1 MNSITVKRLLGYL
14 LKHKITLFVVGICI
28 ILSSLTNV
36 AASVFLQILIDNYI
50 VPILGSSNPV
60 FTGMARLILV
70 MACIFIVGIVS
81 GYLYNR
87 LMAVMSQKVLKE
99 IRDEMFEKCKDYL
112 SDTLTQTQMA
122 ILCLTILTTPT
133 P

>member
-1 MNSITVKRLLGYL
+1 MANSQTTAKTPQGKIPKGVRIPGQKMNSITVKRLLGYL

-60 FTGMARLILV
+60 FTGMD
-70 MACIFIVGIVS
+70 
-81 GYLYNR
+81 LY
-87 LMAVMSQKVLKE
+87 
-99 IRDEMFEKCKDYL
+99 
-112 SDTLTQTQMA
+112 
-122 ILCLTILTTPT
+122 
-133 P
+133 